1 MTLPDV
7 AHLDASA
14 VDVTCQ
20 MCAHSWESHD
30 ATAIRFCAATKRGA
44 YSRRCACRSEN
55 DRGRALQPM
64 PR

>member
-14 VDVTCQ
+14 VEVTCQ
-20 MCAHSWESHD
+20 MCAHTVESHD
-30 ATAIRFCAATKRGA
+30 ATALRFCAATKRGA
-44 YSRRCACRSEN
+44 HSRQCACRSEN
-55 DRGRALQPM
+55 DRKKVLQPM